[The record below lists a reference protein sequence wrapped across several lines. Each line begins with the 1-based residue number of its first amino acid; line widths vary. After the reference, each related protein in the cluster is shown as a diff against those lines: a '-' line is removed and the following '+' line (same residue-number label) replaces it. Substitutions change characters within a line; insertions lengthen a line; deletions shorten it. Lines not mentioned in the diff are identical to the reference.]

1 MKKIEFYTTAD
12 GKCPYLDW
20 LESLSNEYQVRIDMR
35 LKRVRQGNFGD
46 CRRLQNSR
54 LSELRFDFG
63 KGYRIYYK
71 ELDNVI
77 VLLLTGS
84 DKSDQNK
91 VIRLADKLLDE
102 YLNRSNQHE
111 KH

>member
-1 MKKIEFYTTAD
+1 MKQIEFYTTLD
-12 GKCPYLDW
+12 GKCPYVDW
-20 LESLSNEYQVRIDMR
+20 INSLSYEYQARIDMR
-35 LKRVRQGNFGD
+35 LKRVSEGNFGNHK
-46 CRRLQNSR
+46 RLQNSA

-77 VLLLTGS
+77 ILIIAGS

-91 VIRLADKLLDE
+91 IIKQADNYLKE
-102 YLNRSNQHE
+102 YLTRSNNNG
-111 KH
+111 